1 MALTFAVNYV
11 TFSNLT
17 EVMKNSFS
25 TQNGIVLVI
34 TNNFVF
40 LTASFFPAEKFGE
53 GANTNYLF
61 TFIHQYRLA

>member
-1 MALTFAVNYV
+1 
-11 TFSNLT
+11 
-17 EVMKNSFS
+17 MKNSFS